1 MLLFCYLKIIKDVIK
16 YIIGD
21 NMRSKV
27 LKMLFSIIL
36 MIPLCLNAK
45 IVNYED
51 SIKYANEYIKDFKNF
66 NDYLKV
72 NMPYNY
78 DMGENLHNNR
88 FRNGGFLSKEE
99 FKITN
104 AYDNSY
110 LATGI
115 EYWTLSKAN
124 NYDMHTIDYRLTERN
139 MSEKTD
145 IRVTEFVRNETKVTG
160 SGTKN
165 NPWVF
170 IDTYNVN
177 LISTNKNRGTL
188 SHTKCNNI
196 SEGNET
202 LTVPMFDG
210 YKSIFYVCENT
221 YYRYYK
227 SSCDNYFTGEINS
240 NKYYISS
247 NITDNTICRLNFTHR
262 VNEVEL
268 QQCSNCTNASPKQ
281 FYIAQNQENYFKDYD
296 AQKELTE
303 LETVPSKTGYTFKG
317 YYRSNDFIDENLI
330 IKADGTFKSKDLS
343 GDKTTLIPYMKA
355 NEYTVTFDVNGGN
368 ELTSTTK
375 EVTYDSEYGDMP
387 KPSRTGYTFTGW
399 YTESINGTKISKN
412 DKYTI
417 AGNQTLYAQWTPN
430 KYIITFDSNGGEEPN
445 PKTKE
450 VTYESNYGDLPE
462 PTRTGFSLK
471 GWFTS
476 QTGDEEITKT
486 TTVKITK
493 NQTLY
498 AQWVETS
505 LPSFH
510 YTGKFR
516 VVKDDDTPIS
526 NILENTSFDGTTYE
540 YNGNWKV
547 RFLSTG
553 NLTVYK
559 LGSASSGSDFFMVG
573 SGKNG
578 KSGKRRSGADYCQGG
593 SSNRTCYIGGNGGA
607 GGECITKWKLTI
619 PTNTPQEITI
629 GKNQGDTSIVID
641 TYTYKAKAGAG
652 AAGGIGPNYIAPG
665 GKGTDGCYEFEE
677 SGATRYG
684 GGGGA
689 AGGAYSSFH
698 NAGPGGAGGAGGG
711 GTGGQSKTY
720 GPAWGGSDGETN
732 TGGGGGGGGSES
744 GKDYSGGKG
753 GSGIVIWRNSR

>member
-1 MLLFCYLKIIKDVIK
+1 
-16 YIIGD
+16 
-21 NMRSKV
+21 MRSKV

-78 DMGENLHNNR
+78 DMGENLHNNK

-188 SHTKCNNI
+188 SNTKCNNI

-210 YKSIFYVCENT
+210 YKSIFYVCEDT
-221 YYRYYK
+221 YYRYYR

-375 EVTYDSEYGDMP
+375 KVTYDSEYGDMP
-387 KPSRTGYTFTGW
+387 KPSRTGYAFAGW
-399 YTESINGTKISKN
+399 YTESIDGTKISKD

-462 PTRTGFSLK
+462 PTRTGYSLK

-510 YTGKFR
+510 YSGKFQ
-516 VVKDDDTPIS
+516 VVKDDTDETKITEV
-526 NILENTSFDGTTYE
+526 LENQEFEGSSYYYMGD
-540 YNGNWKV
+540 WKV
-547 RFLSTG
+547 KFLSSG
-553 NLTVYK
+553 NLTIYK
-559 LGSASSGSDFFMVG
+559 LGSATEGSDIFLVGGGNKGSKGEKVKGCHVNAQGNCMCGGAGGQGGSCTTKKGLLIKEGGPYTLTVGAAASSSKIMLNDVEYSAAGGGGANGGSGWCNSSGDGASGSSGCLEFNETGRKKYAGGGGGGGHIYAVFGGTRPGG

-578 KSGKRRSGADYCQGG
+578 
-593 SSNRTCYIGGNGGA
+593 GGNGGTTFCTA
-607 GGECITKWKLTI
+607 SSCSGSSNGS
-619 PTNTPQEITI
+619 N
-629 GKNQGDTSIVID
+629 
-641 TYTYKAKAGAG
+641 AKA
-652 AAGGIGPNYIAPG
+652 
-665 GKGTDGCYEFEE
+665 
-677 SGATRYG
+677 
-684 GGGGA
+684 
-689 AGGAYSSFH
+689 
-698 NAGPGGAGGAGGG
+698 
-711 GTGGQSKTY
+711 
-720 GPAWGGSDGETN
+720 N
-732 TGGGGGGGGSES
+732 TGGGGGGAGHSKSAGS
-744 GKDYSGGKG
+744 G
-753 GSGIVIWRNSR
+753 GSGIIIWRNGRK

>member
-1 MLLFCYLKIIKDVIK
+1 MLPFYYLKKLKVMIK

-21 NMRSKV
+21 NMRSNV
-27 LKMLFSIIL
+27 FKMLFSIIL

-78 DMGENLHNNR
+78 DMGENLHNNK

-124 NYDMHTIDYRLTERN
+124 NYDMHTIDYRLSERN

-145 IRVTEFVRNETKVTG
+145 IRITEFVRNETKVTG

-202 LTVPMFDG
+202 LTVPMFEG
-210 YKSIFYVCENT
+210 YKSIFYVCEDT
-221 YYRYYK
+221 YYRYYR

-375 EVTYDSEYGDMP
+375 KVTYDSEYGDMP
-387 KPSRTGYTFTGW
+387 KPTRTGYTFAGW
-399 YTESINGTKISKN
+399 YTESIDGTKIGKN

-462 PTRTGFSLK
+462 PTRIGYSLK

-505 LPSFH
+505 LPNFY
-510 YTGKFR
+510 YTGKFQ

-526 NILENTSFDGTTYE
+526 NILVNTSFTGSD
-540 YNGNWKV
+540 YNYNSNWKV

-553 NLTVYK
+553 DLTIYR
-559 LGSASSGSDFFMVG
+559 LGSASEGSDFFIVG
-573 SGKNG
+573 GGANGTKGHSVSGCSNG
-578 KSGKRRSGADYCQGG
+578 NG
-593 SSNRTCYIGGNGGA
+593 TCY
-607 GGECITKWKLTI
+607 C
-619 PTNTPQEITI
+619 
-629 GKNQGDTSIVID
+629 
-641 TYTYKAKAGAG
+641 
-652 AAGGIGPNYIAPG
+652 
-665 GKGTDGCYEFEE
+665 
-677 SGATRYG
+677 G

-689 AGGAYSSFH
+689 GGSCSTKKTLTLFTNTAYNITIGKAETASSVVIGADTYSAAGG
-698 NAGPGGAGGAGGG
+698 GGASGAGSWCNASGGGSKGSAGCYEFGESNYKRYAGGGGSGGNVYSYHGGTWSGGSGGANGG
-711 GTGGQSKTY
+711 GTGGSTSY
-720 GPAWGGSDGETN
+720 YTGHGSAGGNGKDN
-732 TGGGGGGGGSES
+732 TGGGGGGGGMEQSS
-744 GKDYSGGKG
+744 KKSAGKG